1 VTLLYGLTAAPASQ
15 PRNAILG
22 QVISLTISLAVSYID
37 SMEIW
42 MRQSLATSLA
52 VTCMVK
58 LGITHPPAGAS
69 ALIFSSGLL
78 DWTHMLMMIVG
89 TVIAIVTATL
99 INNISNKRQY
109 PMYWAVGF
117 LEEFAQKRQEDDCK
131 KEA

>member
-15 PRNAILG
+15 PRNVILG
-22 QVISLTISLAVSYID
+22 QTVSLAISLAVSYID

-42 MRQSLATSLA
+42 MRQSLATALA

-89 TVIAIVTATL
+89 NVIAILAATL

-109 PMYWAVGF
+109 PMYWGAGF
-117 LEEFAQKRQEDDCK
+117 LEEFVRKRQEGR